1 MLFRSCIGK
10 DKVIEEI
17 AKVGPSEIILN
28 EVSFK
33 EDLRNIATMGNIYI
47 NENFDEAYLD
57 LNILDKY
64 FSEDYLS
71 TLRFDEENLIKT
83 SLCILLNYIYNTQK
97 QITSNINAVNIYN
110 PQEYMVLDLFTR
122 INLELTQTI
131 RGSKKK
137 GSLLHVLE
145 DRKSVV

>member
-1 MLFRSCIGK
+1 MHIK

-33 EDLRNIATMGNIYI
+33 EDLNNIATIGNIYI
-47 NENFDEAYLD
+47 NENFNEAYLD
-57 LNILDKY
+57 INILNEY

-97 QITSNINAVNIYN
+97 QITSNINQINIYN
-110 PQEYMVLDLFTR
+110 PAGIYGT
-122 INLELTQTI
+122 
-131 RGSKKK
+131 
-137 GSLLHVLE
+137 
-145 DRKSVV
+145 